1 MLEYELEPTSNYI
14 FTFQFKL
21 KISNQF
27 KININL
33 YQSIFNQPNNWTPSV
48 SQLLSKGELK

>member
-33 YQSIFNQPNNWTPSV
+33 YQSIFNQPNN
-48 SQLLSKGELK
+48 